1 MGVAWLAV
9 LTAHAEE
16 PAQGPPLSLE
26 SALSRMREKGFDVLT
41 AEAAVHAAEGDALA
55 AAAFPN
61 PLVSGGGGHTFHY
74 DPHQCPQPGC
84 SDTLW
89 TGSVSDQGLLA
100 DLLIGKRRLRAQV
113 ADAALAATRLQRED
127 AIRVLSALVAK
138 AWVDTAVAGGLLHAA
153 EDAAHSSAETSKL
166 VDLRWHA
173 GDVSEA
179 DAARAETAKLEAE
192 QAVDSAREN
201 LEQAKISLAFLMG
214 ERGGT
219 PDFEVESQLPPCV
232 APPDYAAAA
241 EADLLERARA
251 GRQDLAAARAGV
263 SSTELAVALAKRSRF
278 PDVALG
284 ANYAQE
290 GTGNSALG
298 PPTAALALTLPLP
311 VFYQGQG
318 EIAHAQAALD
328 AQRIALA
335 RVDAQIASDVG
346 QSFASWRSAQSRVTR
361 MESTTLA
368 RARRALELVDYQYR
382 RGAASLLELLD
393 AQRTFAST
401 QAQYRQNVGDW
412 WTALY
417 QLETATGKEPQP

>member
-1 MGVAWLAV
+1 
-9 LTAHAEE
+9 
-16 PAQGPPLSLE
+16 
-26 SALSRMREKGFDVLT
+26 MREKGFDVLT
-41 AEAAVHAAEGDALA
+41 AEAAVHAAEGDAIA

-61 PLVSGGGGHTFHY
+61 PLVSGGGGHSFHY
-74 DPHQCPQPGC
+74 DPRLCSGC
-84 SDTLW
+84 SDTQW
-89 TGSVSDQGLLA
+89 TGAVSDQGLLA

-138 AWVDTAVAGGLLHAA
+138 AWVDTAVAGGLLRAA
-153 EDAAHSSAETSKL
+153 QDAAHSTAETSKL

-201 LEQAKISLAFLMG
+201 LEQAEISLAFLMG
-214 ERGGT
+214 ERGGA
-219 PDFEVESQLPPCV
+219 PDFEVQSQLPPCV
-232 APPDYAAAA
+232 SPPDYAAAT

-251 GRQDLAAARAGV
+251 GRQDLAAAKAGV
-263 SSTELAVALAKRSRF
+263 SSTELALALAKRSRF

-284 ANYAQE
+284 ANYSQE
-290 GTGNSALG
+290 GTGNAAIQ
-298 PPTAALALTLPLP
+298 PPTAALALTVPLP

-318 EIAHAQAALD
+318 EVAHAQAVLD

-393 AQRTFAST
+393 AQRTFTST
-401 QAQYRQNVGDW
+401 QVEYQQNVGDW

-417 QLETATGKEPQP
+417 QLETATGKEPTP